1 MNMHGQAV
9 VVLGGSSGIG
19 LSTVRQLAR
28 HGARV
33 VAVARNAGRLD
44 AAIAGM
50 GDGVAGEAF
59 DCGDRA
65 ALDAFFARVGKID
78 HLVLALSGGEGG
90 GTFATLDMDALR
102 RGFDAKFWPHLEA
115 AQASLPALRQGG
127 SMTFIT
133 AISARLAL
141 PGTAGLAAING
152 AIESVVGVLARELQP
167 IRVNAVA
174 PGVID
179 TPWWDRTP
187 PKAKAELF
195 RQQAET
201 LPAGRVG
208 QADDVA
214 DAVCFLAG
222 NAFVTGSVVTCD
234 GGMHLL

>member
-1 MNMHGQAV
+1 
-9 VVLGGSSGIG
+9 
-19 LSTVRQLAR
+19 
-28 HGARV
+28 
-33 VAVARNAGRLD
+33 
-44 AAIAGM
+44 
-50 GDGVAGEAF
+50 
-59 DCGDRA
+59 
-65 ALDAFFARVGKID
+65 
-78 HLVLALSGGEGG
+78 
-90 GTFATLDMDALR
+90 
-102 RGFDAKFWPHLEA
+102 
-115 AQASLPALRQGG
+115 
-127 SMTFIT
+127 
-133 AISARLAL
+133 
-141 PGTAGLAAING
+141 
-152 AIESVVGVLARELQP
+152 VGVLARELQP

-187 PKAKAELF
+187 AQAKAELF